1 MRKIVT
7 LFLLFLSV
15 FTVYGTADSV
25 KVVFFA
31 LSKATFDPTLDNN
44 ASSMDDFIDSI
55 VTASKSG
62 TLDHIAVYGYASP
75 DGPFA
80 LNNKLSL
87 NRCNMVARYVSR
99 QAGIPLNYIEIWPKG
114 VAWDELRQ
122 LVMADASAPE
132 RHAVLQVL
140 DEYLPDACTN
150 QAKSNQC
157 KERLIAIDG
166 GRSYKWMVDNLFP
179 RLRYAIAL
187 YTTTTPDGSI
197 ATQALEDFDFD
208 SNISSTGDDNRDA
221 DRDING
227 EKDDDTPSEM
237 PDDMAY
243 QMVNEMTDAT
253 PPHCNSLSHST
264 LHKLA
269 VKTNLLYD
277 AALLPNIEV
286 EWRFNSDW
294 SVALEGGVAWWGRYS
309 HNRSYRLALIDPEVR
324 RWIRPRG
331 PWHGLYVGIFA
342 GGGIYDLQNSSRRG
356 YRGEGAMGGVSAGY
370 MWPISRC
377 LSLEAEIGAGY
388 LYTRY
393 KEYQPLDGHHVYK
406 RTKDLNYVGPLK
418 VKFSLVWRLWDINK
432 PRNNAPIPQ

>member
-1 MRKIVT
+1 M
-7 LFLLFLSV
+7 
-15 FTVYGTADSV
+15 YGTADSV

-44 ASSMDDFIDSI
+44 ASSMDDFIDSV

-62 TLDHIAVYGYASP
+62 TLDHVAVYGYASP

-87 NRCNMVARYVSR
+87 NRCNMVAQYVSR
-99 QAGIPLNYIEIWPKG
+99 RSGIPMQDIEASPKG
-114 VAWDELRQ
+114 VAWDELRR
-122 LVMADASAPE
+122 LVMADTRAPQRE
-132 RHAVLQVL
+132 TVIKIL
-140 DEYLPDACTN
+140 DEFLPDACTN
-150 QAKSNQC
+150 QSKSNQC
-157 KERLIAIDG
+157 KERLMAIDG
-166 GRSYKWMVDNLFP
+166 GRTYKWMLDNLFP
-179 RLRYAIAL
+179 KLRYALAL
-187 YTTTTPDGSI
+187 YTTTTPDRSVG
-197 ATQALEDFDFD
+197 TQATEDFDYN
-208 SNISSTGDDNRDA
+208 SNVPAAGET

-227 EKDDDTPSEM
+227 DNNGNTADAPLAATPEEKACEM
-237 PDDMAY
+237 A
-243 QMVNEMTDAT
+243 DAT
-253 PPHCNSLSHST
+253 PSHFNSIIYNP
-264 LHKLA
+264 LHRLA

-277 AALLPNIEV
+277 IALLPNIEV

-309 HNRSYRLALIDPEVR
+309 HNRSYRLVLIDPEVR

-331 PWHGLYVGIFA
+331 PWHGLYVGLFA
-342 GGGIYDLQNSSRRG
+342 GGGFYDLQNSSRRG
-356 YRGEGAMGGVSAGY
+356 YRGEGALGGVSVGY

-377 LSLEAEIGAGY
+377 LSLEAEIGGGY

-432 PRNNAPIPQ
+432 PRNNAPILP